1 MWRALLVYSLS
12 NQTIKL
18 WETVSPKR
26 ILPDD
31 DETSL
36 FQSHIRFI
44 TNINNTHTISCL
56 TSSLQTT
63 EQYEKSH
70 SRGVFEVLFVFL
82 LLWLLQSLNRTSK
95 VQGNL
100 VLLDILGWSE
110 SEHELHYLD
119 TRPCYYVWYEWQN
132 KSHVSCELHR
142 ILSTTERSGK
152 WSFHSWCLS

>member
-44 TNINNTHTISCL
+44 TNINNTHDIL
-56 TSSLQTT
+56 
-63 EQYEKSH
+63 SH
-70 SRGVFEVLFVFL
+70 EFFADNRTVREESFER